1 MPKENLNQSL
11 DHFADQSI
19 KIMSEALAEKD
30 ETINFWRNQAKALS
44 IKYKACLYCQSD
56 QDFIPELLECKA
68 CQQREAKLWK
78 SISLKSDKEVAHE

>member
-1 MPKENLNQSL
+1 MPKENLNQAL
-11 DHFADQSI
+11 ANFADQSI

-56 QDFIPELLECKA
+56 QDFIPELLECQA
-68 CQQREAKLWK
+68 CQQKEANLWK
-78 SISLKSDKEVAHE
+78 GMSLKGNKEVAHE